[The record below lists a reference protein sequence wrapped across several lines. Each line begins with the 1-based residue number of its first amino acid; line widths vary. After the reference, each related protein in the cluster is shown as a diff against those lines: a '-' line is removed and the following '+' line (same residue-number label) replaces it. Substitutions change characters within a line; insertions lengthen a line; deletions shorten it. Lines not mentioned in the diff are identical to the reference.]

1 MSVIINDNFVKTL
14 REQLLIDLDNN
25 EIIESWFERIITIQ
39 FLISKNVFN
48 KITNYTKEN
57 IISYCKLEN
66 EMFSEIFD
74 ENIDILNNNYPIHFF
89 NDKIVKL
96 INENINKDTDV
107 KYIIYMQEEFKN
119 HERLLEFTSTNRNS
133 NTQVNKNNISMVT
146 QIFTPNWVGKYLVQ
160 NTIGNSDLYTLKNN
174 DYDYKKITI
183 LDPCLGAGQ
192 LMIEVFDYLWKKY
205 KQNNIDIK
213 QTIKHIY
220 KNQLFGFDID
230 KNVITLSKFI
240 FLLKA
245 IELCPDYYKEEV
257 ILPNFVTINE
267 FNIKS
272 TNKTIQALQE
282 YFKNASLIGSL
293 IKTPNLDYDKLLNR
307 KNKEEEKLVY
317 ISKLLNDK
325 YDVVITNPPYMGR
338 KALPKELLKYL
349 NKNYK
354 YGKSELYTSFIERCL
369 SFLKKDGS
377 LAMLTLHTWM
387 FIKSFK
393 NLRKYIINNY
403 ELSSLLHLGKNT
415 FSNLNA
421 YNALASA
428 FIIKNTNNNLKTQFV
443 KLDQY
448 DDILI
453 KEKEFFNKD
462 NYYNINTNEFLKI
475 IDTPFIYW
483 LTDNERKILIHAP
496 KLSKVADIR
505 QGLATG
511 NNKEFLRTWHEIDKS
526 DIGFNCQNIEDFHNS
541 KKLYCPYNKGGD
553 KTKWYGVSKTVI
565 RFDEKTYNI
574 LNQQGNHLP
583 SKKYYFKEG
592 ITWSLFG
599 FNSFNVRYKEQG
611 YVFDVS
617 GSSLFVKKEL
627 QNYILAYLSS
637 NVAFYFLSALAPTVN
652 FQVGNIN
659 SLPFIYNETYQ
670 YTLNNLVEEL
680 ISIAKE
686 LDSYDELSWNY
697 QIDPFMKHYN
707 KELSILDNIN
717 NLNEYMNKL
726 NNKIIINEENINDI
740 FNKIYNMNINKV
752 SNHIY
757 NKKTNK
763 EIIEDLISYLVG
775 LIFKRYEY
783 SDYSND
789 LDISKFIKVEDV
801 INELDIIFNKY
812 FRYDSKE
819 EIETILNLPIEKYI
833 IDRFGKVHIKKFN
846 DKPLYWYKKVESRKY
861 IGYYHKLNDINKDLT
876 IKENYKINNLEYKLK
891 K

>member
-39 FLISKNVFN
+39 FLISKNVFK

-267 FNIKS
+267 FNINS

-307 KNKEEEKLVY
+307 KNKEEEKLVC

-349 NKNYK
+349 SKNYK

-393 NLRKYIINNY
+393 NLRKYM
-403 ELSSLLHLGKNT
+403 H
-415 FSNLNA
+415 
-421 YNALASA
+421 
-428 FIIKNTNNNLKTQFV
+428 
-443 KLDQY
+443 
-448 DDILI
+448 
-453 KEKEFFNKD
+453 
-462 NYYNINTNEFLKI
+462 
-475 IDTPFIYW
+475 
-483 LTDNERKILIHAP
+483 
-496 KLSKVADIR
+496 
-505 QGLATG
+505 
-511 NNKEFLRTWHEIDKS
+511 
-526 DIGFNCQNIEDFHNS
+526 
-541 KKLYCPYNKGGD
+541 
-553 KTKWYGVSKTVI
+553 
-565 RFDEKTYNI
+565 
-574 LNQQGNHLP
+574 
-583 SKKYYFKEG
+583 
-592 ITWSLFG
+592 
-599 FNSFNVRYKEQG
+599 
-611 YVFDVS
+611 
-617 GSSLFVKKEL
+617 
-627 QNYILAYLSS
+627 
-637 NVAFYFLSALAPTVN
+637 
-652 FQVGNIN
+652 
-659 SLPFIYNETYQ
+659 
-670 YTLNNLVEEL
+670 
-680 ISIAKE
+680 
-686 LDSYDELSWNY
+686 
-697 QIDPFMKHYN
+697 
-707 KELSILDNIN
+707 
-717 NLNEYMNKL
+717 
-726 NNKIIINEENINDI
+726 
-740 FNKIYNMNINKV
+740 
-752 SNHIY
+752 
-757 NKKTNK
+757 
-763 EIIEDLISYLVG
+763 
-775 LIFKRYEY
+775 
-783 SDYSND
+783 
-789 LDISKFIKVEDV
+789 
-801 INELDIIFNKY
+801 
-812 FRYDSKE
+812 
-819 EIETILNLPIEKYI
+819 
-833 IDRFGKVHIKKFN
+833 
-846 DKPLYWYKKVESRKY
+846 
-861 IGYYHKLNDINKDLT
+861 
-876 IKENYKINNLEYKLK
+876 
-891 K
+891 